1 VIISSID
8 EWIMSMCS
16 CSLTKPKHK
25 NIPNENVYV
34 KIEIFDSL
42 NYFDKSIIVIKL
54 LKIDTE
60 IFQTT
65 QNSH

>member
-1 VIISSID
+1 VIIRSID
-8 EWIMSMCS
+8 EWIISMCS
-16 CSLTKPKHK
+16 CSLTKAKQI

-42 NYFDKSIIVIKL
+42 NYFDNSIIVIML
-54 LKIDTE
+54 LKIDTV

-65 QNSH
+65 QNSN